1 MTEKKFYT
9 NRIKPL
15 LDGVDGLEYNR
26 IEVKGLARGVPDIT
40 YSFNGHHGW
49 IELKYHPRKVKP
61 HYKFKLTRE
70 LTASQRQWLTTRG
83 AIGGHCWVFLGTPEH
98 FLMINYININKLFGT
113 DNKIKW
119 GEVGALAS
127 YVCPINDIDPVA
139 VANLLA

>member
-15 LDGVDGLEYNR
+15 LDGIQGLEYSR

-40 YSFNGHHGW
+40 YSYNGHHGW
-49 IELKYHPRKVKP
+49 VEMKYVNKIVKP
-61 HYKFKLTRE
+61 HYPFRLTRE
-70 LTASQRQWLTTRG
+70 LTPTQRLWLTLRG
-83 AIGGHCWVFLGTPEH
+83 AIGGHCWVFLGTSDYFFVFKHE
-98 FLMINYININKLFGT
+98 NINKLFV
-113 DNKIKW
+113 NNSKITW

-139 VANLLA
+139 VAAALA